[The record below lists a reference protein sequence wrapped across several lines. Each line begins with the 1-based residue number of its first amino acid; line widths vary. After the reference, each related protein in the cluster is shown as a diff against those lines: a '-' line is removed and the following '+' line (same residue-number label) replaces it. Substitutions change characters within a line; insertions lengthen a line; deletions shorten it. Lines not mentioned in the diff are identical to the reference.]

1 MNEEITIQSQKKQV
15 GLKTCRDGF
24 DKYHH
29 MVTPK
34 AEYSG
39 IGWFFVTFGIT
50 IRPKKIKYMC
60 RKCLEVFDESTSDE
74 DLDKNT

>member
-1 MNEEITIQSQKKQV
+1 MSEKIASVSHQKDIT
-15 GLKTCRDGF
+15 LKTCRDGF
-24 DKYHH
+24 NKYHH

-39 IGWFFVTFGIT
+39 IGWFLVTFGIT

-60 RKCLEVFDESTSDE
+60 RKCNEIFDESSSKE
-74 DLDKNT
+74 DLDRNT

>member
-1 MNEEITIQSQKKQV
+1 MNENQAKSQTESQI
-15 GLKTCRDGF
+15 LKTCRDGF
-24 DKYHH
+24 DKNHH

-34 AEYSG
+34 AEYSS
-39 IGWFFVTFGIT
+39 IGWFLVTFGIT

-60 RKCLEVFDESTSDE
+60 RKCNEIFDESSLKE